1 MYAQSSLLQH
11 TSFVLNSESVQLL
24 NRAKGTI
31 LSTISSLHI
40 NYVCIMD
47 LDLILGLFQEK
58 HDTLNS
64 LLDELSLLV
73 TNYNTVGER
82 LSMQAGNSNRY
93 SCTLHSR

>member
-31 LSTISSLHI
+31 LSAISSLHI
-40 NYVCIMD
+40 NYICIMN

-73 TNYNTVGER
+73 TNYSTVGER
-82 LSMQAGNSNRY
+82 LSMQTGNSNRY
-93 SCTLHSR
+93 GYTLHSR